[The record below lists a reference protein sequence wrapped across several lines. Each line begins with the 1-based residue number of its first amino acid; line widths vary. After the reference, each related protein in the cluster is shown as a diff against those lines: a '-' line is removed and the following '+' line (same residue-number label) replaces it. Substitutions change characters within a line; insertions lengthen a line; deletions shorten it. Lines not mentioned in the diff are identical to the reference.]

1 MNDSCKIKKIKQNL
15 KIKNKLNELGI
26 YGFAGPTG
34 PRGLPGTSLSI
45 KGCYNSL
52 EELKLNHPIGMDG
65 DTYVIQGD
73 LYYWDTTRQSWENAG
88 HISGPTG
95 PKGEKGDK
103 GEQGDRGEQGF
114 PGERG
119 LQGEIGPKGDKGDRG
134 EQGLQGLPG
143 ERGLQ
148 GEIGPTGPRGDIGP
162 QGPTG
167 VKGDPGGVAAFA
179 ERYARAKKT
188 QSIQAN
194 TETIIELDNNGPLFN
209 AAYNH
214 ENAIMITEIGTY
226 KIEYFLTLEPLIDT
240 ILTIGVYKNNTLIPG
255 SDISG
260 DGTSDYFTQL
270 SGHIIVELQPDDV
283 LTLVLKTDKTADVS
297 FNGSTNAKLS
307 IIKLG

>member
-1 MNDSCKIKKIKQNL
+1 M
-15 KIKNKLNELGI
+15 
-26 YGFAGPTG
+26 
-34 PRGLPGTSLSI
+34 PGTSLSI

-103 GEQGDRGEQGF
+103 G
-114 PGERG
+114 
-119 LQGEIGPKGDKGDRG
+119 DRG

-162 QGPTG
+162 QGPIG
-167 VKGDPGGVAAFA
+167 VKGDPGGIAAFA
-179 ERYARAKKT
+179 ERYAHTKKT

-209 AAYNH
+209 ALYNQD
-214 ENAIMITEIGTY
+214 NAITITDLGTY
-226 KIEYFLTLEPLIDT
+226 KIDYFLDFEPLEDT

-260 DGTSDYFTQL
+260 DGTSDYFSQL
-270 SGHIIVELQPDDV
+270 SGHIIVQLQPDDV
-283 LTLVLKTDKTADVS
+283 LTLVLKTDKTANIS

>member
-26 YGFAGPTG
+26 YGFAGLTG

-95 PKGEKGDK
+95 P
-103 GEQGDRGEQGF
+103 
-114 PGERG
+114 
-119 LQGEIGPKGDKGDRG
+119 
-134 EQGLQGLPG
+134 
-143 ERGLQ
+143 
-148 GEIGPTGPRGDIGP
+148 RGDIGP
-162 QGPTG
+162 QGPIG
-167 VKGDPGGVAAFA
+167 VKGDPGGIAAFA
-179 ERYARAKKT
+179 ERYAHTKKT

-209 AAYNH
+209 ALYNQD
-214 ENAIMITEIGTY
+214 NAITITEIGTY
-226 KIEYFLTLEPLIDT
+226 KIEYFLTLEPLVDT

-260 DGTSDYFTQL
+260 DGTSAYFTQL

-283 LTLVLKTDKTADVS
+283 LTLVLKTDKTADIS